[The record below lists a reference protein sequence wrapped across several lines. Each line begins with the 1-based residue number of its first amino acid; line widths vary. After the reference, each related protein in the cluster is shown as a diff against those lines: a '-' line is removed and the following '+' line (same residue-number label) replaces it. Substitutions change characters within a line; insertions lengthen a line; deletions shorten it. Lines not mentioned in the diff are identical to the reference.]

1 MPAVTIFE
9 QITVPLPKERIYR
22 RLGYKQGVT
31 GLSAESRRQL
41 EFAMEEALAHIHL
54 KGAARRIPVRNK
66 STSGITLAGQIEF
79 SGKKLAALLR
89 DSEEALLMGATGGP
103 EIMAAI
109 AKLSSAGDL
118 SKGVVFDAVA
128 SEVVDSA
135 LDWIAKYFDNV
146 LRREGRRL
154 TSRRYS
160 AGYADFV
167 LENQKIF
174 FRELE
179 LDRLGVQ
186 LTESFIL
193 VPEKSVT
200 AIAGVEKAV
209 PV

>member
-1 MPAVTIFE
+1 MPDVTFFE
-9 QITVPLPKERIYR
+9 KISVPLPKERVFR

-31 GLSAESRRQL
+31 GLSSEEVKKT
-41 EFAMEEALAHIHL
+41 EFGMDEALAHIHL
-54 KGAARRIPVRNK
+54 RGAAKRIAVSEKGPDGLKLANGVE
-66 STSGITLAGQIEF
+66 LAGR
-79 SGKKLAALLR
+79 KLAALLR
-89 DSEEALLMGATGGP
+89 DSEEVLLMAATGGP
-103 EIMAAI
+103 EIIEAI
-109 AKLSSAGDL
+109 GKLSSAGDL

-135 LDWIAKYFDNV
+135 LDWIAKYYDNV
-146 LRREGRRL
+146 LRREGRHL

-167 LENQKIF
+167 LENQAIF

-179 LDRLGVQ
+179 LEKLGVQ

-200 AIAGVEKAV
+200 AIAGIEKAA
-209 PV
+209 P

>member
-1 MPAVTIFE
+1 MPAVIIFE

-22 RLGYKQGVT
+22 RLGYKQGAT
-31 GLSAESRRQL
+31 ALSAESRRQL

-54 KGAARRIPVRNK
+54 KGAAKRVPVLYK
-66 STSGITLAGQIEF
+66 SASGITLADRIEF

-109 AKLSSAGDL
+109 VKLSSAGDL

-135 LDWIAKYFDNV
+135 LDWIAKYYDNV
-146 LRREGRRL
+146 LRREGRHL

-167 LENQKIF
+167 LENQAIF

-179 LDRLGVQ
+179 LEKLGVQ